1 MTLPVPPSVAL
12 DRSGTD
18 WLGTFPG
25 LGTVVVSPDGH
36 VEVHPVDDGPTGE
49 KAAALRHGW
58 GELLASTRRGHSL
71 ALGAALVSADASAG
85 ALLVC
90 GTAHEVAPVVL
101 ALTGVDWTLLSD
113 RPTPTSWEDGRLI
126 AHPRPAPFVMAFER
140 AADSGRSFGTVRTPS
155 NAVALDVPRAEDPAP
170 IRALLLVQR
179 RRPDEEPFTELSG
192 HRKFERA
199 ASVMVGGVL
208 ASEHASDETAVSE
221 HLRIAELPSAV
232 LRIDGPDAGLL
243 ETVRAWW
250 SR

>member
-1 MTLPVPPSVAL
+1 MTSPVPPSVAL

-25 LGTVVVSPDGH
+25 LGTVVVSPAGH
-36 VEVHPVDDGPTGE
+36 VEVDPVDGGPDGE
-49 KAAALRHGW
+49 KATALRHGW
-58 GELLASTRRGHSL
+58 GELLASARRGHSL
-71 ALGAALVSADASAG
+71 ALGAALVPADPAAG

-90 GTAHEVAPVVL
+90 GTPHEVAPVVL
-101 ALTGVDWTLLSD
+101 ALTGLGWALLSD
-113 RPTPTSWEDGRLI
+113 RPTPTSWEEGRLI

-140 AADSGRSFGTVRTPS
+140 AVESGLSFTTVRTPS
-155 NAVALDVPRAEDPAP
+155 NSVAVDVPRSAEPRP

-179 RRPDEEPFTELSG
+179 RRPDEEPFSELIG

-208 ASEHASDETAVSE
+208 ASEFASDESAVSE

-232 LRIDGPDAGLL
+232 MRVDGPSTYSL
-243 ETVRAWW
+243 EPVVAWW